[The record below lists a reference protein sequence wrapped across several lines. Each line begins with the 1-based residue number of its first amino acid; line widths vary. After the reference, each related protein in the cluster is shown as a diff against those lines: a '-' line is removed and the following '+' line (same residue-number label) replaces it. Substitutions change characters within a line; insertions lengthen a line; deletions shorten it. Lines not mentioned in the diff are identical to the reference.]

1 MIDGS
6 PMDTVSFVSTM
17 VQAFS
22 DVNIVG
28 IGVCDKEDQ
37 EATSNEQSN
46 VVHDDH
52 GDSCLVCVR

>member
-1 MIDGS
+1 M
-6 PMDTVSFVSTM
+6 SFVSTM

-22 DVNIVG
+22 DVNTVG

-46 VVHDDH
+46 VVHDVN